1 MSTLGSFCQAWST
14 GRGVR
19 ASFLL
24 VALAWAIHA
33 SAQDYTL
40 AGAGIR
46 SRPEVD
52 GSSERKT
59 DLIPVLRYYGRPWFA
74 RTTQGMLEG
83 GARWRAGPGLDVGAQ
98 LAYEQGPGD
107 QDPGSS
113 LGVHAE
119 WDRKLGPVPI
129 DALVRVRQHLDT
141 DRGLQAD
148 FRVTAGVYEGYGVL
162 AGVFG
167 QFTLASEKYYRAF
180 YGVNESGLLY
190 TSLGVLASYDLSS
203 RWVLVGSVERRHM
216 SDNAG
221 RSALVVQRSASYGAL
236 GLAYR
241 F

>member
-1 MSTLGSFCQAWST
+1 M
-14 GRGVR
+14 R
-19 ASFLL
+19 ARFLL
-24 VALAWAIHA
+24 VALAWALEA
-33 SAQDYTL
+33 SAQDATL

-46 SRPEVD
+46 SRPEFD
-52 GSSERKT
+52 GASERKT

-83 GARWRAGPGLDVGAQ
+83 GARWSAGPGLEVGAQ
-98 LAYEQGPGD
+98 LAYEQGPRD
-107 QDPGSS
+107 RDPGSS

-119 WDRKLGPVPI
+119 WDRKLGRVPI
-129 DALVRVRQHLDT
+129 DALVRVRQHLDGE
-141 DRGLQAD
+141 RGLQAD

-180 YGVNESGLLY
+180 YGVDESGLLY
-190 TSLGVLASYDLSS
+190 TGLGALASYDLSS
-203 RWVLVGSVERRHM
+203 RWVVVGSVERRHM

-221 RSALVVQRSASYGAL
+221 RSPLLAQRSASYGTL

>member
-1 MSTLGSFCQAWST
+1 M
-14 GRGVR
+14 R

-24 VALAWAIHA
+24 VALLWALEA
-33 SAQDYTL
+33 SAQNPTL

-46 SRPEVD
+46 SRPDFD
-52 GSSERKT
+52 GASERKT

-83 GARWRAGPGLDVGAQ
+83 GARWSAGPGLDIGAQ
-98 LAYEQGPGD
+98 LAYEQGPRD
-107 QDPGSS
+107 TDPGSS

-119 WDRKLGPVPI
+119 WDRKLGPVPV
-129 DALVRVRQHLDT
+129 DALVRVRQHLDSE
-141 DRGLQAD
+141 RGLQAD
-148 FRVTAGVYEGYGVL
+148 LRVTAGVYEGHGVL

-167 QFTLASEKYYRAF
+167 QFTVASEKYFRAF
-180 YGVNESGLLY
+180 YGVDESGLLY
-190 TSLGVLASYDLSS
+190 TSLGVLASYDLAR

-221 RSALVVQRSASYGAL
+221 RSPLVAQRSASYGAL